1 MKSVYKPSTI
11 PVYAV
16 AAVWLLYS
24 LLFGLHSFGQILL
37 CAAISFAV
45 YAVLKSKFPGQTI
58 EEEETQSAPDTG
70 DKQLDEMIVQ
80 GRAAAAR
87 IRQLNARIPDEA
99 VTATLNGIQDTSS
112 RILARL
118 EADKSQL
125 GRCRQFLDYYLPTTV
140 KLLEQYVQLQDQGQ
154 RTGNIDQAMGR
165 IETMLDKIREAFS
178 RQLDSLFES
187 EMVDVTAEIAVMEQ
201 LLQSSGLTG
210 RQEL

>member
-37 CAAISFAV
+37 CAAISFAI

>member
-1 MKSVYKPSTI
+1 MKSVYKPAVV

-16 AAVWLLYS
+16 AAVWLLYT
-24 LLFGLHSFGQILL
+24 LIFGLHSLGQILL
-37 CAAISFAV
+37 CTAISAAV
-45 YAVLKSKFPGQTI
+45 YVALKSRFPG
-58 EEEETQSAPDTG
+58 ETVEQEQPQAAPDTG
-70 DKQLDEMIVQ
+70 DKQLDGMIVQ

-87 IRQLNARIPDEA
+87 VRELNAKIPDPA

-112 RILARL
+112 HILARL
-118 EADKSQL
+118 ETDKSQL
-125 GRCRQFLDYYLPTTV
+125 NRCRQFLDYYLPTTV
-140 KLLEQYVQLQDQGQ
+140 KLLEQYVRLQDQGQ

-165 IETMLDKIREAFS
+165 IETMLEKIREAFS